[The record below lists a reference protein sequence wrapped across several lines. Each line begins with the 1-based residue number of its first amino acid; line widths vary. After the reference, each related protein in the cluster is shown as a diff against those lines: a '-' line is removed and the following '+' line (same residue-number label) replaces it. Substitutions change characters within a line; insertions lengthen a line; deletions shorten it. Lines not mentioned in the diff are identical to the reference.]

1 MSLPSATSAI
11 PRYAVIGNPVA
22 HSRSP
27 RIHALFAEAT
37 GERITYE
44 RLPAPLG
51 GFAQAVREFRRAG
64 GLGLSVTVPFK
75 LECLALAPEASE
87 RAKVAGAANTLAWHG
102 EHWFADNTDGAGL
115 LNDFARNL
123 GVDVRGRDVLI
134 LGAGGAAR
142 GILRPLAAQEP
153 RRLVIA
159 NRTPDKAIALAALFA
174 QHTGRSTTVLASP
187 IVDLRGQRFDI
198 VINST
203 SASLGGAA
211 ADAEAPWPPTIFTP
225 GALAYDLVYAAAPT
239 AFLRWAAQHGAARCA
254 DGLGMLVEQAALQFE
269 LWRGVLPATGPVLAQ
284 LRAEIRA

>member
-1 MSLPSATSAI
+1 MSASSPV

-27 RIHALFAEAT
+27 RIHALFAAAT
-37 GERITYE
+37 GQQLTYE
-44 RLPAPLG
+44 RLPAPLD
-51 GFAQAVREFRRAG
+51 GFAETVRQFRSAG

-75 LECLALAPEASE
+75 LECLAFAKAASG
-87 RAKVAGAANTLAWHG
+87 RAQTAGAANALAWRG
-102 EHWFADNTDGAGL
+102 DHWFADNTDGAGL

-123 GVDVRGRDVLI
+123 AVDVPGRDVLV

-142 GILRPLAAQEP
+142 GILGPLIAQRP

-159 NRTPDKAIALAALFA
+159 NRTPDKAIALARLFA
-174 QHTGRSTTVLASP
+174 EHARGSTTVLASP
-187 IVDLRGQRFDI
+187 IAELHGQQFDI

-203 SASLGGAA
+203 SASLGGG
-211 ADAEAPWPPTIFTP
+211 ADADVPWPPTLFAT

-239 AFLRWAAQHGAARCA
+239 AFLRWAAHHGAARCA

-284 LRAEIRA
+284 LRAEIQA

>member
-1 MSLPSATSAI
+1 MSVSYPVS
-11 PRYAVIGNPVA
+11 RYAVIGQPVA

-37 GERITYE
+37 GECLIYE
-44 RLPAPLG
+44 RLPAPLDA
-51 GFAQAVREFRRAG
+51 FAETVREFRREG

-102 EHWFADNTDGAGL
+102 DHWFADNTDGAGL
-115 LNDFARNL
+115 LHDFARNL

-142 GILRPLAAQEP
+142 GILRPLIAQEP

-159 NRTPDKAIALAALFA
+159 NRTPNKAIALAVLFA

-187 IVDLRGQRFDI
+187 IVDLQGQQYDI

-203 SASLGGAA
+203 SASLGRAA
-211 ADAEAPWPPTIFTP
+211 AEEVEAPWPATLFAP

-239 AFLRWAAQHGAARCA
+239 AFLRWAARHGAARCA

-284 LRAEIRA
+284 LRAEIKA

>member
-1 MSLPSATSAI
+1 MPVSSTVS
-11 PRYAVIGNPVA
+11 RYAVIGNPVA

-27 RIHALFAEAT
+27 RIHALFAAST
-37 GERITYE
+37 GQHLTYE
-44 RLPAPLG
+44 RLLAPLDA
-51 GFAQAVREFRRAG
+51 FAQTVRQFRSEG

-87 RAKVAGAANTLAWHG
+87 RAKVAGAANSLAWHG
-102 EHWFADNTDGAGL
+102 DHWYADNTDGAGL

-123 GVDVRGRDVLI
+123 AVNVRGGDVLV

-142 GILRPLAAQEP
+142 GILSPLIAQGP

-159 NRTPDKAIALAALFA
+159 NRTPDKAIALASLFA
-174 QHTGRSTTVLASP
+174 EQAAGSTTVLASP
-187 IVDLRGQRFDI
+187 IGELRGQQFTI

-203 SASLGGAA
+203 SASLGATA
-211 ADAEAPWPPTIFTP
+211 VADAEVPWPPTLFAP
-225 GALAYDLVYAAAPT
+225 GALAYDLMYAAAPT
-239 AFLRWAAQHGAARCA
+239 AFLRWAARHGAARCA

-284 LRAEIRA
+284 LRAEVQA

>member
-1 MSLPSATSAI
+1 MPVSSPV

-37 GERITYE
+37 GENLVYE
-44 RLPAPLG
+44 RLPAPLD
-51 GFAQAVREFRRAG
+51 GFAETVRRFRDGG

-87 RAKVAGAANTLAWHG
+87 RAKVAGAANTLAWHMD
-102 EHWFADNTDGAGL
+102 HWFADNTDGAGL

-123 GVDVRGRDVLI
+123 AVDVRNRDVLI

-142 GILRPLAAQEP
+142 GILRPLIAQEP

-159 NRTPDKAIALAALFA
+159 NRTHDKAIALATLFA
-174 QHTGRSTTVLASP
+174 QHTGRSTAVQASP
-187 IVDLRGQRFDI
+187 IVDLYGRQFDI
-198 VINST
+198 VVNST
-203 SASLGGAA
+203 SASLGHGVA
-211 ADAEAPWPPTIFTP
+211 ADAGAPWPPTLFAP

-239 AFLRWAAQHGAARCA
+239 AFLHWAARHGAARCA

-269 LWRGVLPATGPVLAQ
+269 LWRGVLPATAPVLAQ
-284 LRAEIRA
+284 LRAEIQA